1 MHKSCSF
8 LNIYWIAIILFPTF
22 QRIMAGFLRVLS
34 CAPGG
39 IVLQSIENFAI
50 QNFVAHSAFLIV
62 FLQV

>member
-1 MHKSCSF
+1 
-8 LNIYWIAIILFPTF
+8 
-22 QRIMAGFLRVLS
+22 MAGFLRVLR

-62 FLQV
+62 FFFTSLMSRISGKHYSNESPQWLLTI